1 MMEQD
6 PEAVYSEGVL
16 KRLEKLDLA
25 ENQRVHIVLSVP
37 DIQDVEQALQAW
49 HEVYGGLPADEV
61 AAIEKVILDRRH
73 FVNRQL

>member
-1 MMEQD
+1 MEHVL
-6 PEAVYSEGVL
+6 EAVYSEGVL
-16 KRLEKLDLA
+16 KPLEKLDLA
-25 ENQRVHIVLSVP
+25 ENQRVRIVLSVP
-37 DIQDVEQALQAW
+37 DTQDVEQALQAW